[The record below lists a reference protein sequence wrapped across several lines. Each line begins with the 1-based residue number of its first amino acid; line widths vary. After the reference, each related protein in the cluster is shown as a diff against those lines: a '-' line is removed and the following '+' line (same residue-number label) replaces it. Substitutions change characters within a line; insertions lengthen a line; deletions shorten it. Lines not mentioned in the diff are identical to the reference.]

1 MKKIFI
7 VAVILLATFNQ
18 AFSQCACCAGAG
30 SALNTD
36 NNNGAFTLKKKKLSI
51 EAYGDYRTIMVDEE
65 GGDHGAPA
73 GVDST
78 VEEETPL
85 KSMLI
90 NSFGIRYGITDK
102 ITISA
107 LLPYVILNTDKGSDN
122 GLGDLILLST
132 FNLYQKRNFN
142 LALSAGVEFPT
153 GVKKGSSFDET
164 TVVVGSGSFD
174 PILSLA
180 ASKKWNKLTLM
191 GSALHRYT
199 TKGFD
204 NTTYSSVSLQN
215 LLVSYNI
222 KGHGTS
228 CQSDSVCV
236 KHNCNWS
243 VSAGYYG
250 EWLGQIQEEDK
261 VDENSGYYLGFA
273 TLGTNLSFKK
283 WSIPLTFSYPVFQH
297 VNGDQNNAG
306 LRFRMGIIKM
316 F

>member
-1 MKKIFI
+1 MKNIFI
-7 VAVILLATFNQ
+7 VAAILSATLNR
-18 AFSQCACCAGAG
+18 AYSQCACCAGAG
-30 SALNTD
+30 SSLNTD
-36 NNNGAFTLKKKKLSI
+36 NNNGSFTLPKKKLLA
-51 EAYGDYRTIMVDEE
+51 EAYGDYRTIMIDEQ
-65 GGDHGAPA
+65 GGEHGAPVA
-73 GVDST
+73 TDSIKDQ
-78 VEEETPL
+78 ETPL

-90 NSFGIRYGITDK
+90 NSLGLRYGLTNK
-102 ITISA
+102 ITLSV
-107 LLPYVILNTDKGSDN
+107 LLPFVILNTNKGSDN
-122 GLGDLILLST
+122 GLGDLIFLST

-142 LALSAGVEFPT
+142 LALSAGLEFPT
-153 GVKKGSSFDET
+153 GVQKGSSFDET

-174 PILSLA
+174 PIVSLA

-215 LLVSYNI
+215 LMVSYNI
-222 KGHGTS
+222 IGHSKS
-228 CQSDSVCV
+228 CQTDSICSE
-236 KHNCNWS
+236 HNFNWA

-250 EWLGQIQEEDK
+250 EWLGKIKKPDGP
-261 VDENSGYYLGFA
+261 DENTGYYLGFA

-283 WSIPLTFSYPVFQH
+283 WSIPLTFSYPVFQQM
-297 VNGDQNNAG
+297 NGDQNNAG

>member
-1 MKKIFI
+1 MKNIFI
-7 VAVILLATFNQ
+7 VVVILSATLNQ
-18 AFSQCACCAGAG
+18 AFGQCACCAGAG
-30 SALNTD
+30 SALNSD
-36 NNNGAFTLKKKKLSI
+36 NNNGSFTLPKKKFLM
-51 EAYGDYRTIMVDEE
+51 EAYGDYRTIMVE
-65 GGDHGAPA
+65 GGHHGAPI
-73 GVDST
+73 GGDST
-78 VEEETPL
+78 AKEETPL

-90 NSFGIRYGITDK
+90 NSLGVRYGLTNK

-107 LLPYVILNTDKGSDN
+107 LLPYVILNTNKGSDK

-142 LALSAGVEFPT
+142 LALSAGLEFPT
-153 GVKKGSSFDET
+153 GVQKGSSFDET

-180 ASKKWNKLTLM
+180 ASKKWNKITLM

-222 KGHGTS
+222 KGHNRS
-228 CQSDSVCV
+228 CQSDSVCIEH
-236 KHNCNWS
+236 KFNWGI
-243 VSAGYYG
+243 SAGYYG
-250 EWLGQIQEEDK
+250 EWLGQIQKEDGA
-261 VDENSGYYLGFA
+261 DENTGYYLGFA
-273 TLGTNLSFKK
+273 TLGTNLSFKE
-283 WSIPLTFSYPVFQH
+283 WSVPLTVSYPIFQH
-297 VNGDQNNAG
+297 VNGNQNNAG
-306 LRFRMGIIKM
+306 FRLRIGIIKM